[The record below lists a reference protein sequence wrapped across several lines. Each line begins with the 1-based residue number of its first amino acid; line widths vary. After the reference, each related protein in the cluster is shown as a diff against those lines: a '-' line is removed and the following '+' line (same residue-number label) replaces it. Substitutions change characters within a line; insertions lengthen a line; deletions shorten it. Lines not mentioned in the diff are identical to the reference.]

1 MQGNSY
7 PYLACG
13 VRLFWDEV
21 RQQHFLLFPE
31 GAMKLNQ
38 TARAILDRCDRQ
50 HSIDDIIAEL
60 SAQFPQVNLEA
71 DVYQLLTKISQR
83 GLIQDATP

>member
-1 MQGNSY
+1 MQRDSS

-38 TARAILDRCDRQ
+38 TAWAILERCDRQ
-50 HSIDDIIAEL
+50 HTIAEIVTEL
-60 SAQFPQVNLEA
+60 ALQFSDDRIEA
-71 DVYQLLTKISQR
+71 DVYQLLTQLSQR
-83 GLIQDATP
+83 GLLNDAIP

>member
-7 PYLACG
+7 PSLACG
-13 VRLFWDEV
+13 VRLFWDDV

-38 TARAILDRCDRQ
+38 TAWAILERCDCQ
-50 HSIDDIIAEL
+50 HSVDDIITEL
-60 SAQFPQVNLEA
+60 TAQFPQVSLEA
-71 DVYQLLTKISQR
+71 DVYQLLTKIAQR
-83 GLIQDATP
+83 GLIQNATP

>member
-31 GAMKLNQ
+31 GAMKLNP
-38 TARAILDRCDRQ
+38 TAKAILERCDRQ
-50 HSIDDIIAEL
+50 HSIDEIIAEL
-60 SAQFPQVNLEA
+60 AVQFPQATIEA
-71 DVYQLLTKISQR
+71 DVYQLLTKIAQR